1 MKAKGMKKILGG
13 VLAAATLLATL
24 PASLFSTQTA
34 FAYDGLPEG
43 ATMGET
49 LYENDCANAAAF
61 ADWKTQNT
69 GSAWQWN
76 PDAGSVLYDSE
87 AEGVRIRAEYGT
99 QVATLPQLEATN
111 YAYVAEIEVLSDSG
125 SFGLVS
131 DISDNVSASESA
143 MHSLVYVN
151 DATNTGIYQYTA
163 ENEDHTLQQYNNPLR
178 VLGKSVKKGDE
189 CTLALYCLDGT
200 AYFYVDGK
208 LATVSS
214 IYQNTLDYDVVGLYV
229 NSADIVVKNVSV
241 KRFSVK
247 GVSRDM
253 YIEDVSIRYSDE
265 EGYVDTE
272 GSFGLRYF
280 ATVDKTGE
288 FYRDA
293 MSEYGNV
300 TFGMLFIP
308 TEYLSEN
315 EKLTKD
321 TPAVLDSPFTTVYSQ
336 TAEKLTFAASLLDIP
351 FDQLDRSFTARMYMR
366 KEVDG
371 AWKYTYSQDSVSRD
385 PVTVANGFYE
395 DLQDYVEVYATDDME
410 TSAVVEAADK
420 ARTRLDAIFG
430 KNENY
435 EGGNVERVKFS
446 VFADFHYKEAMGVST
461 IADINQMMKKAVD
474 NKTDFI
480 MQMGDFNNDAVGGP
494 ELYKAYLENEYNHP
508 AYGIYGNHE
517 LEGTGA
523 FMEFVTP
530 RLTNRP
536 NDVTW
541 GTEDKKMS
549 AEIGYYYFDINGMR
563 MICLDTDYYF
573 NTQKQAW
580 EHVLPQGATKQDIYR
595 YDDGSPMY
603 YDKDTGALVDKGTAY
618 NKETMATKSAGSKDH
633 SLGDVQ
639 RAWLQTVLDDAVA
652 KKLPCV
658 IFMHAPAS
666 GLEGWSSG
674 QSGDRTE
681 FRQIVRAANEKRAG
695 TVMMI
700 LNGHAHTNH
709 LQMSEGVLW
718 MDVNTVHNGQW
729 LSKASIMAEYK
740 LTEDEY
746 KNYWHYDS
754 KTMKFNVERYD
765 NDGNFLGYETVDMD
779 QQYKST
785 GLKQGKQTWYFEQP
799 LSAIVSISASGR
811 IKVKGMETN
820 WLHGVAPTKFGNGT
834 ETRISSGSF
843 YVEMAK

>member
-1 MKAKGMKKILGG
+1 MKAKGMKKILSG

-24 PASLFSTQTA
+24 PASMFSTQTA
-34 FAYDGLPEG
+34 FAYDGLPDG

-69 GSAWQWN
+69 GNAWQWN

-131 DISDNVSASESA
+131 DISGNVSASESA

-151 DATNTGIYQYTA
+151 DATDTGIYQYTA
-163 ENEDHTLQQYNNPLR
+163 EKEEHTLQQYNNPLR

-247 GVSRDM
+247 GVSNDM
-253 YIEDVSIRYSDE
+253 YINDVSIRYSDE

-293 MSEYGNV
+293 VFDYGSV
-300 TFGMLFIP
+300 MFGMLFIP

-321 TPAVLDSPFTTVYSQ
+321 TPAAIDSPFTTVYSQ

-366 KEVDG
+366 KKVDG
-371 AWKYTYSQDSVSRD
+371 AWEYTYSKDSVSRD
-385 PVTVANGFYE
+385 LVTVANGFYE
-395 DLQDYVEVYATDDME
+395 DLQDYVEVSATDDME

-461 IADINQMMKKAVD
+461 IADIHQMVKKAVD

-480 MQMGDFNNDAVGGP
+480 IQMGDFNNDAVGGP
-494 ELYKAYLENEYNHP
+494 ELYKAYLENEYDLP

-530 RLTNRP
+530 RLTNRS
-536 NDVTW
+536 DAVTW
-541 GTEDKKMS
+541 GTQDKKMS

-595 YDDGSPMY
+595 YEDGSAMY
-603 YDKDTGALVDKGTAY
+603 FVPDAAGKATEVITT
-618 NKETMATKSAGSKDH
+618 KENGGVTKSAGSRAH

-639 RAWLQTVLDDAVA
+639 RVWLKTVLDDAVA

-666 GLEGWSSG
+666 GLDGWSNF
-674 QSGDRTE
+674 SGDRTE
-681 FRQIVRAANEKRAG
+681 FRQIVREANEKRAG

-709 LQMSEGVLW
+709 LQISEGVLW
-718 MDVNTVHNGQW
+718 LDVNTVHNGQW
-729 LSKASIMAEYK
+729 LSADNIKA
-740 LTEDEY
+740 
-746 KNYWHYDS
+746 NYGDYNTHWHYDS
-754 KTMKFNVERYD
+754 KTMKFNVEKYD
-765 NDGNFLGYETVDMD
+765 DNGTFLGYETVDMD

-799 LSAIVSISASGR
+799 LSAIVTVTVSGR

-820 WLHGVAPTKFGNGT
+820 WLHGVAPAVLANGT

-843 YVEMAK
+843 CVEMAK